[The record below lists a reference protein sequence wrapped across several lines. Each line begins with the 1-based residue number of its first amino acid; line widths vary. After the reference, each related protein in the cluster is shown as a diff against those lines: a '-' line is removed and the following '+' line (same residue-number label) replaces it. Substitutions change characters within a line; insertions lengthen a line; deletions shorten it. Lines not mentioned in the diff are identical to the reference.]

1 MPAVPFEYHLP
12 RALTEAL
19 DVLHAHG
26 GDAKPLAGGQ
36 SLIPMLTLRLVR
48 PAVVVDLH
56 PLEELRTVRRD
67 DGILEIGALVRH
79 RALERGEGALGA
91 CPLLAQAAS
100 LIGNVRVRT
109 LGTIGGSLAHADP
122 AAELPAVVRA
132 LDGTLVLRGLA
143 GERVVPAQDFF
154 VGILTTALQP
164 GELLAAVRLPVL
176 GARVGSAVEEF
187 SRRAGD
193 FAIVAAVAV
202 VELDTLG
209 RVARARV
216 ALAGVGPTP
225 RRLSGVER
233 AVVGEEPTLET
244 FRQLLSGRPLEIE
257 PDNDIHASAAFRTHL
272 ARVLTARALARAATA
287 AAGRAAGS

>member
-1 MPAVPFEYHLP
+1 MPAVPFEYHAP
-12 RALTEAL
+12 RTLAEAL
-19 DVLHAHG
+19 DILHTHA

-56 PLEELRTVRRD
+56 PLDELRTVRRD

-91 CPLLAQAAS
+91 CPVLAEAAS

-109 LGTIGGSLAHADP
+109 VGTIGGSLAHADP

-132 LDGTLVLRGLA
+132 LDGTLVLRGAA
-143 GERVVPAQDFF
+143 GERIVAAEDFF
-154 VGILTTALQP
+154 VGILTTALRP
-164 GELLAAVRLPVL
+164 GELLIAVRLPVL
-176 GARVGSAVEEF
+176 GLRRGSAVEEF

-202 VELDTLG
+202 VELDTAG

-225 RRLSGVER
+225 RRLSGVEG
-233 AVVGEEPTLET
+233 ALVGEKPSLET
-244 FRQLLSGRPLEIE
+244 FRKVVSGRSLEIE
-257 PDNDIHASAAFRTHL
+257 PDNDIHASAAYRIHL
-272 ARVLTARALARAATA
+272 TRVLTARALARAASE
-287 AAGRAAGS
+287 AAGRASS